1 MELQKPSIILALDNE
16 DSSNLLA
23 GVLWLKGCNVYKVK
37 SAKECIEQIRKLD
50 SKVDVVVTG
59 SEIAMD
65 RDDNIV
71 MSIKR
76 MSMDIKVLAIGDENS
91 DKTRIL
97 DYGADEFALKP
108 LSPEN
113 TSDKILMLLA
123 RDKVTENR
131 AH

>member
-1 MELQKPSIILALDNE
+1 MELQKPSIIIALDNE

-37 SAKECIEQIRKLD
+37 SARECVEQIKKLD

-65 RDDNIV
+65 RNDNIV
-71 MSIKR
+71 MSIKK
-76 MSMDIKVLAIGDENS
+76 MSMDIKILAIGDESS

-123 RDKVTENR
+123 RDKVAENR
-131 AH
+131 AQ